1 MSDSGSQAQTA
12 DFLIGTSGYSYDDW
26 VGPVYP
32 EGASR
37 SAFLDHYA
45 ALFNFTEV
53 NYTYY
58 SLPAE
63 RTSSGMAERTPAE
76 FRFVVKGHRS
86 ITHAREPGWSEHVK
100 RFRAGIAPIAD
111 ARKLSGVLLQFP
123 FSFHYTTENRRYL
136 AALCAAFDRTRLF
149 LEFRNSE
156 WQKENVYSHM
166 EAEKLEYVV
175 TDMPRLE
182 GLPETHLRVTGSTL
196 YVRFHGR
203 NSSNWWTGDRV
214 TRYDYHYAPEELSS
228 WARRIRRIA
237 AAGTSL
243 VILAFNNHA
252 RGQAALNAAQLRS
265 LLREEPPPPS
275 VR

>member
-1 MSDSGSQAQTA
+1 MPDGGSTVHTA
-12 DFLIGTSGYSYDDW
+12 EFLIGTSGYSYEDW

-32 EGASR
+32 EGTSR
-37 SAFLDHYA
+37 GAFLDHYA

-86 ITHAREPGWSEHVK
+86 FTHARQSEWSEEVK

-111 ARKLSGVLLQFP
+111 AGKLSGVLLQFP

-136 AALCAAFDRTRLF
+136 ADLCAAFDRTRLF

-156 WQKENVYSHM
+156 WQHENVYNHM

-182 GLPETHLRVTGSTL
+182 GLPETQLRVTGSAL

-203 NSSNWWTGDRV
+203 NSNNWWTGDRV
-214 TRYDYHYAPEELSS
+214 TRYDYHYTLDELSS
-228 WARRIRRIA
+228 WATRIRRIA